1 MSDHAAPLTSTVA
14 HSSGLVEAASVKLAV
29 KSWPTATPA
38 SVESAMV
45 SVQLSC
51 CPGLVGMTTKLSDL
65 AVPVALELK
74 DRNCTRSQRLCVELT
89 L

>member
-1 MSDHAAPLTSTVA
+1 VSDHAAPLTSTVA
-14 HSSGLVEAASVKLAV
+14 HSSGLVDAASVKLAV
-29 KSWPTATPA
+29 KGWPTATPA
-38 SVESAMV
+38 SVASVMV

-51 CPGLVGMTTKLSDL
+51 IPGFVGITTKLSVL